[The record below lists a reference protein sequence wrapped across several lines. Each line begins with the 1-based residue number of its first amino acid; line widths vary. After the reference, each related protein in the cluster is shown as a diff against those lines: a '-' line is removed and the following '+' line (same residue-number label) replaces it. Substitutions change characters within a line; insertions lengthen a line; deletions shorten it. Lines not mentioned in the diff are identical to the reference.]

1 MDSALLR
8 GPSPAPSPAPTTASS
23 FSTSSTGRKSTTTPP
38 TNWHATAPYFPFL
51 DEVRATGERLG
62 EGPGVSSPGAGTGG
76 RRTAG
81 RAAEDSSDEVSGDD
95 GSIGSGSLGRRR
107 GRRSLNRLRKAVN
120 SSVGNLAST
129 LGAGSTSST
138 TSTTADS
145 QYAPRDAA
153 TGLAL
158 AADRDNAEFH
168 RVFSTVPASESL
180 IDDFACAWNREG
192 LLIQGR
198 MWISQ
203 QRVCF
208 KGWTP
213 NSNICIKFTDI
224 ISIEKKT
231 IALVFSNSL
240 EIECTKGK
248 YFFASFFNRDQTY
261 STLTQLWDARQEPCT
276 CGGLGTCETC
286 YTKARKVPGYSSSG
300 DEAKVPAPAALAAE
314 MATAEDARGMPN
326 SPSVRITRADG
337 RESEETTFPTPP
349 HTPVLGSRRKH
360 SATAAQ
366 CECGLDHK
374 RMRTILE
381 RVYSV
386 PIEQV
391 WETWFTAAEDATK
404 GGFYPHFLLTNTKV
418 KDFTTGVWVA
428 AEATSDLS
436 PLPYPADAQHTPDFA
451 SLKAKMHRSSEY
463 IMPLTGPIGPK
474 QTRCKI
480 TEELISATP
489 DTVCV
494 TVRADTPDV
503 PSGGAF
509 HVLTRICL
517 THVPPSKTRVMVST
531 EIVFTKSSWIKGA
544 IERATPDAQAR
555 FYKELDEALGK
566 KLAKIAAAEAR
577 GGEKVDTGGGDS
589 AAATVP
595 IDDVAANATSA
606 PRSTLSRGASST
618 SIVDVSHDHHHHHQ
632 QHKRNSLDDGFLL
645 GFGSRPVLVL
655 LFVLIVAALCSL
667 AMQAIALHKVIG
679 VLERVEARLGEQRVV
694 GEL

>member
-1 MDSALLR
+1 M
-8 GPSPAPSPAPTTASS
+8 
-23 FSTSSTGRKSTTTPP
+23 
-38 TNWHATAPYFPFL
+38 
-51 DEVRATGERLG
+51 
-62 EGPGVSSPGAGTGG
+62 
-76 RRTAG
+76 
-81 RAAEDSSDEVSGDD
+81 
-95 GSIGSGSLGRRR
+95 GRRR
-107 GRRSLNRLRKAVN
+107 GRRSLNRLRKVVN

-129 LGAGSTSST
+129 LGAGSTYSS
-138 TSTTADS
+138 SSSAAADS
-145 QYAPRDAA
+145 QSTPRDPA
-153 TGLAL
+153 TGLTL

-168 RVFSTVPASESL
+168 RVFSTVPASECL

-224 ISIEKKT
+224 LSIEKKT

-276 CGGLGTCETC
+276 CGGLGTCESC
-286 YTKARKVPGYSSSG
+286 YTKARKAPGSSSSG

-314 MATAEDARGMPN
+314 LN
-326 SPSVRITRADG
+326 
-337 RESEETTFPTPP
+337 
-349 HTPVLGSRRKH
+349 H

-374 RMRTILE
+374 RMRSILE
-381 RVYSV
+381 RVYPV

-418 KDFTTGVWVA
+418 KDFTTGTWVPS
-428 AEATSDLS
+428 EASS
-436 PLPYPADAQHTPDFA
+436 
-451 SLKAKMHRSSEY
+451 AKMHRSSEY
-463 IMPLTGPIGPK
+463 IMPLSGPIGPK

-517 THVPPSKTRVMVST
+517 THVPPSKTRVVVST

-555 FYKELDEALGK
+555 FYKELDEALSR
-566 KLAKIAAAEAR
+566 KLTKIAAAEAH
-577 GGEKVDTGGGDS
+577 GGKADNDSGDN
-589 AAATVP
+589 AATVP
-595 IDDVAANATSA
+595 IKDTANIEST
-606 PRSTLSRGASST
+606 PRTLSRGASST
-618 SIVDVSHDHHHHHQ
+618 SIVDASHDHHHHQ
-632 QHKRNSLDDGFLL
+632 QQRNSIDDDFLL
-645 GFGSRPVLVL
+645 GLGSRTVLVL

-667 AMQAIALHKVIG
+667 TMQAIALHKVIG
-679 VLERVEARLGEQRVV
+679 VLERVEARLSERVV

>member
-1 MDSALLR
+1 MPLLMDSALLR
-8 GPSPAPSPAPTTASS
+8 GPSPAPSPAPTTGSS
-23 FSTSSTGRKSTTTPP
+23 GPVSSTPRKSTTTPP

-62 EGPGVSSPGAGTGG
+62 EAQSAAGG
-76 RRTAG
+76 RAAGAG

-95 GSIGSGSLGRRR
+95 GSIGSGSMGRRR
-107 GRRSLNRLRKAVN
+107 GRRSLNRLRKVVN

-129 LGAGSTSST
+129 LGAGSTYSS
-138 TSTTADS
+138 SSSAAADS
-145 QYAPRDAA
+145 QSTPRDPA
-153 TGLAL
+153 TGLTL

-168 RVFSTVPASESL
+168 RVFSTVPASECL

-224 ISIEKKT
+224 LSIEKKT

-276 CGGLGTCETC
+276 CGGLGTCESC
-286 YTKARKVPGYSSSG
+286 YTKARKAPGSSSSG

-314 MATAEDARGMPN
+314 LSTAEETRGMRT

-337 RESEETTFPTPP
+337 LESEETTFPTPP
-349 HTPVLGSRRKH
+349 HTPVLSSRSNH

-374 RMRTILE
+374 RMRSILE
-381 RVYSV
+381 RVYPV

-418 KDFTTGVWVA
+418 KDFTTGTWVPS
-428 AEATSDLS
+428 EASSVPS
-436 PLPYPADAQHTPDFA
+436 PLPYPADAKHTPVFG

-463 IMPLTGPIGPK
+463 IMPLSGPIGPK

-517 THVPPSKTRVMVST
+517 THVPPSKTRVVVST

-555 FYKELDEALGK
+555 FYKELDEALSR
-566 KLAKIAAAEAR
+566 KLTKIAAAEAH
-577 GGEKVDTGGGDS
+577 GGKADNDSGDN
-589 AAATVP
+589 AATVP
-595 IDDVAANATSA
+595 IKDTANIEST
-606 PRSTLSRGASST
+606 PRTLSRGASST
-618 SIVDVSHDHHHHHQ
+618 SIVDASHDHHHHQ
-632 QHKRNSLDDGFLL
+632 QQRNSIDDDFLL
-645 GFGSRPVLVL
+645 GLGSRTVLVL

-667 AMQAIALHKVIG
+667 TMQAIALHKVIG
-679 VLERVEARLGEQRVV
+679 VLERVEARLSERVV